1 MELAIER
8 YDGIQEKQVRFFI
21 LSTHMVC
28 YSDGG
33 LHDGNGEHKINISK
47 THVSNWSLCVIS
59 ATYQNTRKHRSS
71 NHRQSQ
77 QVWVSRGLIAKS

>member
-1 MELAIER
+1 MMELAIER

-47 THVSNWSLCVIS
+47 THVSN
-59 ATYQNTRKHRSS
+59 
-71 NHRQSQ
+71 
-77 QVWVSRGLIAKS
+77 